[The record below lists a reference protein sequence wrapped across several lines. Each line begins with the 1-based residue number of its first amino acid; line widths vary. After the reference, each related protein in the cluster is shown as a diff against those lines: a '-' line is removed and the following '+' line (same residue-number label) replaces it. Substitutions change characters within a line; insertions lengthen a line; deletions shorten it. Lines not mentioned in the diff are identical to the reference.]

1 MFLVFFYHNCYFV
14 YLKNNHLINLFHQ
27 KEILKK
33 YKRKNMNSIFIL
45 IFAFDI
51 YLRSKYMEISIVQ
64 KLCCHSSMNNFR
76 IITTLHNLKINLKI

>member
-14 YLKNNHLINLFHQ
+14 YLKNNHLINLFQ

-33 YKRKNMNSIFIL
+33 YKGKNMNSIFIL